1 MTISSTQLFVGI
13 DGGGSKCKA
22 IVVNQ
27 DNDILGAGISG
38 PANPLHGFNQATHSI
53 IDSTQLAL
61 KSACLDH
68 ISLSELTVG
77 AGLAGVNLPSLF
89 EQMTNWG
96 HPFKHFFLA
105 HDLFIANLG
114 AHHCHHGAV
123 IITGTGSCG
132 FSSTDEGELL
142 VGGHGFPQ
150 GDKASGAWFG
160 LQACE
165 QVLLSLD
172 DLIPSSLM
180 NKALLAKLSC
190 DSATDIV
197 ATIAGE
203 NATFYAQLATI
214 VFDAAEQGD
223 QIAISIIKDGV
234 DYLAALAKKLVT
246 NASYEVKLSI
256 LGGLS
261 LRLQPWLLA
270 ALSPTLQRQ
279 LVTPLSA
286 PEFGAVLFA
295 QGKLHG

>member
-1 MTISSTQLFVGI
+1 MDLFLGI

-22 IVVNQ
+22 IIVNQ
-27 DNDILGAGISG
+27 ANEILGSGISG
-38 PANPLHGFNQATHSI
+38 PANPLHGFNQATNSI
-53 IDSTQLAL
+53 IESTQLAL

-89 EQMTNWG
+89 DQMNNWT

-105 HDLFIANLG
+105 HDLCIANLG
-114 AHHCHHGAV
+114 AHHSSQGAV

-132 FSSTDEGELL
+132 FSSVGGDERLI
-142 VGGHGFPQ
+142 GGHGFPQ

-180 NKALLAKLSC
+180 NKALLAQLSC
-190 DSATDIV
+190 ESATDIV
-197 ATIAGE
+197 TVIAGK
-203 NATFYAQLATI
+203 NATFYAQLANI
-214 VFDAAEQGD
+214 VFDAAEQD
-223 QIAISIIKDGV
+223 DPIAINIIKDGV
-234 DYLAALAKKLVT
+234 NYLALLAEKLLMDP
-246 NASYEVKLSI
+246 EVRLSI

-261 LRLQPWLLA
+261 TTLQPWLMA
-270 ALSPTLQRQ
+270 SLSPALGQQIVQAR
-279 LVTPLSA
+279 SS

-295 QGKLHG
+295 RNTLASLTR